1 MITFGSGLDRKK
13 SNTAAAFCCRQKLP
27 VHLFYNSIE
36 AVYHCDIYGA
46 RTVKVRTEVDI
57 SVFHRNL
64 TAGMDGIFQKIAE
77 KQA

>member
-1 MITFGSGLDRKK
+1 MVFLRRSLNRGKTDTTFPLLGGDVFSVPCADI
-13 SNTAAAFCCRQKLP
+13 A
-27 VHLFYNSIE
+27 IE

>member
-27 VHLFYNSIE
+27 VHLFCNSIE

-46 RTVKVRTEVDI
+46 RTVKVRTEVNI
-57 SVFHRNL
+57 SIFHRNL
-64 TAGMDGIFQKIAE
+64 TALERTVPAQ
-77 KQA
+77 

>member
-1 MITFGSGLDRKK
+1 MCRCLNRGKTDTTFTLLRGDVFSVPRADIAVK
-13 SNTAAAFCCRQKLP
+13 
-27 VHLFYNSIE
+27 

-57 SVFHRNL
+57 SIFHRNL